1 MKLIERI
8 KSFRR
13 KRKLQRRKKEM
24 GKRFQRQS
32 VRLHNA
38 LDNVVLQM
46 RAVETIYGLAF
57 NTIIPYETLAGTY
70 YKIQTDGNIDTIIS
84 NDFIGANDTERLLEN
99 RLNKIEN
106 TIQELNRDI
115 EMKRL
120 EYVKK
125 HTL

>member
-1 MKLIERI
+1 MNLIERI
-8 KSFRR
+8 RSSRR
-13 KRKLQRRKKEM
+13 KRKLRRRKKEM
-24 GKRFQRQS
+24 GKRFQRQY
-32 VRLHNA
+32 VGLHND

-46 RAVETIYGLAF
+46 RAVETIYGLPF

-70 YKIQTDGNIDTIIS
+70 HEIQMDGNIDTIIS
-84 NDFIGANDTERLLEN
+84 NDFIGADDTERLLEN
-99 RLNKIEN
+99 RLNKTEN